1 MINILPGNY
10 MTWTSPLQS
19 CIVCRS
25 ILLDAFCF
33 PRCVFFLDLATFW
46 NLYRPLSWI
55 NPFCTWKCFLF
66 FSGSGFPLC
75 EHHIRITSQYDQ
87 IALLNFQRIQEEHKL
102 INSQKYRAPWSYI
115 LVNGGNTYNV
125 EWTRLT
131 LWATQRSS
139 WSKKMQHVELKA
151 KLQIMQFFFQLLSLP
166 KEDYVVY

>member
-1 MINILPGNY
+1 MLFKKNTSLLSLGCSTATQSHGNTRIVSSQTSTQYISSCKLMLPHKEMINILPGNY

-87 IALLNFQRIQEEHKL
+87 IALLNFQRIQEEH
-102 INSQKYRAPWSYI
+102 S
-115 LVNGGNTYNV
+115 
-125 EWTRLT
+125 
-131 LWATQRSS
+131 
-139 WSKKMQHVELKA
+139 
-151 KLQIMQFFFQLLSLP
+151 
-166 KEDYVVY
+166 